1 MKHEEF
7 RRICSDAD
15 TAVLF
20 IHGINGTPN
29 HFRDFV
35 ELVPP
40 ECSVVNV
47 LLDGHGAGV
56 SDFANTSMGKW
67 KTQVDREVEALLLHH
82 EKLLIVGHSMGTLF
96 AIRQAVKHPDR
107 VRGLFLLAVPL
118 KLSIKPRMLRS
129 SMRVYLGRVRE
140 DDPWTQAAFNCYGIE
155 PDRRFWRYIPWVGRY
170 LELFREMGAV
180 RKLLGVLQTPSL
192 CYQSKL
198 DELVALRSCRILR
211 ENSVAQVNVL
221 ENSGHY
227 YYDEKDY
234 ARLLRDFSSFVENSI
249 E

>member
-35 ELVPP
+35 KLVPS

-56 SDFANTSMGKW
+56 SDFANTSMAKW
-67 KTQVDREVEALLLHH
+67 KTQVDREVEALLERH
-82 EKLLIVGHSMGTLF
+82 ENLLIVGHSMGTLF
-96 AIRQAVKHPDR
+96 AIRQAIKHPGK
-107 VRGLFLLAVPL
+107 VKGLFLLAVPL
-118 KLSIKPRMLRS
+118 KLFLKPRMLRS
-129 SMRVYLGRVRE
+129 SMRVYLDRVRE
-140 DDPWTQAAFNCYGIE
+140 DDLWTQAAVNCYGIA
-155 PDRRFWRYIPWVGRY
+155 PDRRFWKYIPWAKRY
-170 LELFREMGAV
+170 LELFREMRAV
-180 RKLLGVLQTPSL
+180 REQLGALTTPCY
-192 CYQSKL
+192 CYQSQM
-198 DELVALRSCRILR
+198 DELVSLKSSRLLQ
-211 ENSVAQVNVL
+211 ENSTAEVQIL

-227 YYDEKDY
+227 YYAEKDY
-234 ARLLRDFSSFVENSI
+234 ACLLDHFNSFVRNFKR
-249 E
+249 